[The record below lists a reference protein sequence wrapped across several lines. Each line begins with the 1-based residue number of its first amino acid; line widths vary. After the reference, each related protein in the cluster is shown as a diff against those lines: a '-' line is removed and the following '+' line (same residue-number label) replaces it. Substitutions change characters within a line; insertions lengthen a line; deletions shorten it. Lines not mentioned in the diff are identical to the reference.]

1 MTVLGL
7 STWLISLC
15 TSDGFWKHMPHK
27 WRDEPVGEWKGGEGW
42 WHWFLCEFDGAQKQ
56 GIITLPN
63 EATDILPWNIKV
75 AIARH

>member
-1 MTVLGL
+1 
-7 STWLISLC
+7 
-15 TSDGFWKHMPHK
+15 MPHK

-63 EATDILPWNIKV
+63 EATDILPWNIKA